1 MTSVF
6 TKILNKEIP
15 GDIVYEDEKYFA
27 ILDINPIRDGHTL
40 VIPKREV
47 EYIFDLSED
56 EYSELMQ
63 VARRVANI
71 LTIKLKSILDFDRI
85 AMIVEGLQ
93 VPHVHVHLV
102 PLIDNEPLTIGRKTK
117 LELHEVRK
125 ILLSSDLV

>member
-47 EYIFDLSED
+47 EYIFDLSEE
-56 EYSELMQ
+56 EYAELMQ

-71 LTIKLKSILDFDRI
+71 LTIKLKGILEFDRVAI
-85 AMIVEGLQ
+85 IVEGLQ
-93 VPHVHVHLV
+93 VTHVHVHLV
-102 PLIDNEPLTIGRKTK
+102 PLIDNEPLAIEKK
-117 LELHEVRK
+117 NQLELSGVRK